1 MPGLGVKYVFK
12 GKPPKLFTAV
22 FCLLLANFLASV
34 IVGETRKTWEEDSS
48 PLGDRIVAALSWYD
62 SRSITVQF
70 VLLGIGFLVA
80 FLYRKQ
86 MVRVPVPSAGDRPA
100 SLLDVVIATVMAPA
114 ACGFVGALVAG
125 AIYFQVD
132 RVWGLGIAALVVL
145 IAVWT
150 TDRLIFSFPDSERF
164 RKRRKVLW
172 IWAAIVTS
180 AVLWFMM
187 SEFSQ

>member
-1 MPGLGVKYVFK
+1 MPGLGVRYVFK
-12 GKPPKLFTAV
+12 GKRPKLFTAV
-22 FCLLLANFLASV
+22 FCLLLANFLASM
-34 IVGETRKTWEEDSS
+34 IVGETRTTWEDPSS
-48 PLGDRIVAALSWYD
+48 SLGDRIVAALSWYD

-86 MVRVPVPSAGDRPA
+86 MVRVPVPSVGARPA
-100 SLLDVVIATVMAPA
+100 TLLDVGIATVMVPA

-125 AIYFQVD
+125 AVYFQAD
-132 RVWGLGIAALVVL
+132 RVWGLAIAALVVL

-164 RKRRKVLW
+164 RKRRTVLW
-172 IWAAIVTS
+172 ICAAAVASIVMGLIIS
-180 AVLWFMM
+180 DFG
-187 SEFSQ
+187 

>member
-1 MPGLGVKYVFK
+1 MLRYVFK

-22 FCLLLANFLASV
+22 FCLLLANFLASM
-34 IVGETRKTWEEDSS
+34 IVGETRTTWEDPSS
-48 PLGDRIVAALSWYD
+48 PLGDRGIAALSWYD
-62 SRSITVQF
+62 SRSITLQF

-86 MVRVPVPSAGDRPA
+86 MERVPVPSVGAHPA
-100 SLLDVVIATVMAPA
+100 TLLDVGIATVMAPA

-125 AIYFQVD
+125 AVFAEVD

-164 RKRRKVLW
+164 RKRRTAIW
-172 IWAAIVTS
+172 IWAAIVAST
-180 AVLWFMM
+180 ALMFVM
-187 SEFSQ
+187 SDFG

>member
-1 MPGLGVKYVFK
+1 MPRYVFK

-22 FCLLLANFLASV
+22 FCLLLANFLASM
-34 IVGETRKTWEEDSS
+34 IVGETRTTWEDPSS
-48 PLGDRIVAALSWYD
+48 LLGDRIVAALSWYN
-62 SRSITVQF
+62 SRSITLQF

-86 MVRVPVPSAGDRPA
+86 MVRVTVPTVGARPA
-100 SLLDVVIATVMAPA
+100 TLVDIVIAAIMAPA
-114 ACGFVGALVAG
+114 ACGFVGALVTG
-125 AIYFQVD
+125 AIYSQVD

-164 RKRRKVLW
+164 RKRRTAIW
-172 IWAAIVTS
+172 IWAAVVSTL
-180 AVLWFMM
+180 VLVFVM
-187 SEFSQ
+187 SDFG